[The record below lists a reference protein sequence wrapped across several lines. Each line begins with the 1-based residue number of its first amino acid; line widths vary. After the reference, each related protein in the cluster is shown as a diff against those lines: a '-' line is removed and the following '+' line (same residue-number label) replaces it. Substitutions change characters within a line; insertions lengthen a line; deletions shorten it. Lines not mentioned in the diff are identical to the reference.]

1 MTNLFDTEPTLLEYL
16 ILGSISQKP
25 LTGYAIRMQFKN
37 TALGNFSS
45 SPGSVYP
52 ALKRMESNAL
62 VEKIKAPGSEKS
74 AFAMT
79 RFGSEI
85 LNKWLLK
92 KIELE
97 DVAKK
102 KEWLLLRFAFMD
114 NSISLEDQIRWLESF
129 ALHLRQ
135 YLKELNNYYE
145 SPGFNALPRNGQ
157 LAFQHG
163 IKAYKTTVLWCTQ
176 TINHLKGIK

>member
-1 MTNLFDTEPTLLEYL
+1 MKTLNIVPTALEYL
-16 ILGSISQKP
+16 ILGSIAQKP
-25 LTGYAIRMQFKN
+25 MTGYAIRMQFKN

-52 ALKRMESNAL
+52 ALKRMEKNKL
-62 VEKIKAPGSEKS
+62 IEKKRLPGSDKS
-74 AFAMT
+74 AFAITNM
-79 RFGSEI
+79 GSDI
-85 LNKWLLK
+85 LKNWLLK

-114 NSISLEDQIRWLESF
+114 DSIPTEAQIKWVESF
-129 ALHLRQ
+129 AKQIRLYIH
-135 YLKELNNYYE
+135 ELNEYYE
-145 SPGFNALPRNGQ
+145 SSDYNVLPRNGK

-163 IKAYKTTVLWCTQ
+163 IKAYKTTLQWSSE
-176 TINHLKGIK
+176 TIKNLKKIK